1 MASTGLDGKLECS
14 GMTEKRRGK
23 AGGKEFLHQ
32 YKTPECAL
40 SGQEIEQFRR
50 DLLGWF
56 AVHQRTLPWRET
68 RDPYRIWVSEIMLQ
82 QTRVAAVL
90 PYYQRFV
97 ERFPD
102 VRALASAS
110 EPELLGHWA
119 GLGYYYRA
127 RNMQQ
132 AARLMQ
138 ERGSFPAT
146 YQEIRDLPGVGDY
159 TAAAISSIAFD
170 LPHAALDGN
179 VLRVLSRVLDERTNI
194 ASGIGRRRFAAL
206 AQEMLDSEH
215 PGAFNQAMMELGA
228 TVCLPKN
235 PQCLLCPVAQLCRAR
250 ASCMQN
256 ELPVKAVRTA
266 MVQERRAV
274 FWIERG
280 GKLLLWQRPPTAR
293 LMPGFWELP
302 EAIHLPGATPG
313 AKLASFRHGITFH
326 SYSFEVREATAPME
340 IGECQWVAL
349 SQLGD
354 LPAST
359 IVKKARRSLLHVNS
373 ARLERTE

>member
-1 MASTGLDGKLECS
+1 
-14 GMTEKRRGK
+14 
-23 AGGKEFLHQ
+23 
-32 YKTPECAL
+32 
-40 SGQEIEQFRR
+40 
-50 DLLGWF
+50 
-56 AVHQRTLPWRET
+56 
-68 RDPYRIWVSEIMLQ
+68 
-82 QTRVAAVL
+82 
-90 PYYQRFV
+90 
-97 ERFPD
+97 
-102 VRALASAS
+102 
-110 EPELLGHWA
+110 
-119 GLGYYYRA
+119 
-127 RNMQQ
+127 MQL

-138 ERGSFPAT
+138 ERGSFPVT

-179 VLRVLSRVLDERTNI
+179 VVRVLSRLLDERTNI
-194 ASGIGRRRFAAL
+194 ASGVGRRRFAAL
-206 AQEMLDSEH
+206 AQGLLDMEH

-250 ASCMQN
+250 AGGIQN
-256 ELPVKAVRTA
+256 ELPMKTVRTA

-274 FWIERG
+274 FWIEKEG
-280 GKLLLWQRPPTAR
+280 AVLLWQRPPTAR

-326 SYSFEVREATAPME
+326 SYSFEVREAAAPAD
-340 IGECQWVAL
+340 IGKCQWVSLA
-349 SQLGD
+349 QLCQ

-359 IVKKARRSLLHVNS
+359 IVKKARRSMLHINS